1 MKKPIKK
8 TLSLIA
14 VAISLLSSHYAYA
27 KTEGN
32 YVGINLLRSNAKT
45 NSTST
50 LASDNLGSYN
60 PFYNHSNKN
69 FTHGLGLK
77 YSYAFNF
84 NNFFVTNEISYELL
98 NNEINSGFFKAKGNY
113 FSQKIKLK
121 NAMTLKTDLGYDLND
136 QFAFYVPIGISRFG
150 YDFETA
156 DVGGSAGKFTKKSYS
171 KSATFIGFGLSYAPV
186 KNWTMNLEYNKYQNF
201 KLDSVERATFDGGK
215 VISKTN
221 LDSIKLGLSYRF

>member
-14 VAISLLSSHYAYA
+14 ITISLLSSHQAYA

-32 YVGINLLRSNAKT
+32 YVGINLLRNNAKT
-45 NSTST
+45 KSTST
-50 LASDNLGSYN
+50 LASDNGEGINSL
-60 PFYNHSNKN
+60 YNHSNKN
-69 FTHGLGLK
+69 FTHGFGLK

-98 NNEINSGFFKAKGNY
+98 NNKINSGFFDATENY
-113 FSQKIKLK
+113 FSQKVKLK

-156 DVGGSAGKFTKKSYS
+156 DVGGDSRKFTKKSYG

-186 KNWTMNLEYNKYQNF
+186 KNWTINLEYNKYQNF
-201 KLDSVERATFDGGK
+201 KLTSVEGATFKGGK